1 MCKKCFEV
9 GAGFLCQRRHA
20 QKWFEWVAVFLK
32 SGGGDDKKMF
42 RVGGGKSEAALVKN
56 VLSCGGWFFKS
67 EGPWVKKSYLNA
79 FIWILTLRTLVII
92 YADNATVYRC
102 TPKNLEDQNLIAHLP
117 SDPDQMTQWGKD
129 SLVKF
134 NTAKN

>member
-20 QKWFEWVAVFLK
+20 QKVRWV
-32 SGGGDDKKMF
+32 GGDDKKMF

-67 EGPWVKKSYLNA
+67 EGP
-79 FIWILTLRTLVII
+79 
-92 YADNATVYRC
+92 
-102 TPKNLEDQNLIAHLP
+102 
-117 SDPDQMTQWGKD
+117 
-129 SLVKF
+129 
-134 NTAKN
+134 